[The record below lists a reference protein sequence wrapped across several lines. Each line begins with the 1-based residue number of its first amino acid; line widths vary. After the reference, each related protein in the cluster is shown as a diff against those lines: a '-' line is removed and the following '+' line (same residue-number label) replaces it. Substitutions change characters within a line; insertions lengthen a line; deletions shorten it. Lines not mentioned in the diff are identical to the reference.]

1 MGDETRPSDTVSHS
15 DRDDAGTPGHGRAR
29 ASDSLRRLDRR
40 GFVRASAIV
49 AAGLAFGDRLFGQAL
64 TSNAPRSFP
73 RRGEGSATL
82 ASGPDDEMTDE
93 VKQVLKAHFGNRAIK
108 TGHVQFDIPTD
119 APDGRAVPVI
129 IETDFPISATTY
141 VAAYHI
147 IVDHNP
153 DIYLAAYHLSAACGE
168 GPIETRIK
176 MRRTSYVRAIAETNT
191 GELWSAAVKVFV
203 GLNGC
208 G

>member
-1 MGDETRPSDTVSHS
+1 MTGAR
-15 DRDDAGTPGHGRAR
+15 HGRALDR
-29 ASDSLRRLDRR
+29 TRELDRR
-40 GFVRASAIV
+40 GFVRAGALV
-49 AAGLAFGDRLFGQAL
+49 AAGLAFGERMFGQPPGPSASP
-64 TSNAPRSFP
+64 TPVAPSPGAARS
-73 RRGEGSATL
+73 AV
-82 ASGPDDEMTDE
+82 GPDDEMTDE
-93 VKQVLKAHFGNRAIK
+93 VKQVLKAHFGDRPIK
-108 TGHVQFDIPTD
+108 AGHVQFDIPTD
-119 APDGRAVPVI
+119 APDGRTVPVI
-129 IETDFPISATTY
+129 IETDLPISSTTY
-141 VAAYHI
+141 IAAYHI

-153 DIYLAAYHLSAACGE
+153 DIYLAAYHLGAACGE